1 MDESKMKKVIGSV
14 LTVAM
19 VAGMMTGCGSA
30 GGSTDTKTSAD
41 NSASDDQVVIDVF
54 QNKNEISDA
63 LQAAIDTYE
72 EENPSVKINL
82 ETVGGSDYASSL
94 KAKML
99 GNDPVEIF
107 TLGGPDDIA
116 SYQDYLEP
124 LTDQEWVSHVTAGGV
139 DNVSVDD
146 EVYGLPLAIE
156 GYGLIYNKKIFEAA
170 GIDASTL
177 TTYDAIDKAF
187 ADLQDQIDEGK
198 LADEFPVLEAVEEY
212 AAKESWIVGLHT
224 NNVAL
229 SQEFKSA
236 TNAFNSK
243 SVEYTYG
250 DQLKDLIDLE
260 TKYTTSKDDLSLLN
274 SVDYSTQVGGGLA
287 IERVAVVQQ
296 GNWIS
301 SEVAN
306 VSEDVLDNLG
316 ILPIPLKGV
325 VEDSIAVGV
334 SNYWCVNSKSSDA
347 EKKAAKDFLNW
358 LYQSDEGKQI
368 VVNDLGFIPA
378 FDNYDDVTIS
388 DPLSAEV
395 MRYVDAGKTIP
406 WVFSGQPSGWDSK
419 VAANIQ
425 NYLAGN
431 MTWDEVIAQ
440 NIADWESMREQ

>member
-1 MDESKMKKVIGSV
+1 MEEKKMKKAISTI
-14 LTVAM
+14 LTAAM

-30 GGSTDTKTSAD
+30 GGSTNTQESAGS
-41 NSASDDQVVIDVF
+41 SAGDDQVVIDVF

-72 EENPSVKINL
+72 EKNPNVKINL

-116 SYQDYLEP
+116 SYQEYLEP
-124 LTDQEWVSHVTAGGV
+124 LTDQDWVSHVTAGGV
-139 DNVSVDD
+139 DNVTVDG

-187 ADLQDQIDEGK
+187 ADLQKQIDEGK
-198 LADEFPVLEAVEEY
+198 LAEEFPVLEAVEEY

-236 TNAFNSK
+236 ANAFNSK
-243 SVEYTYG
+243 TVAYTYG

-260 TKYTTSKDDLSLLN
+260 TKYTSSKDNLSLLN

-301 SEVAN
+301 SEVSN

-358 LYQSDEGKQI
+358 LYQSDEGKEI
-368 VVNDLGFIPA
+368 VVNNLGFIPA
-378 FDNYDDVTIS
+378 FDNYDNVSIS

-395 MRYVDAGKTIP
+395 KRYVDAGKTIP

-425 NYLAGN
+425 NYLAGS

-440 NIADWESMREQ
+440 NISDWESMREQ

>member
-1 MDESKMKKVIGSV
+1 MEESKMKKVIGSV

-395 MRYVDAGKTIP
+395 KRYVDAGKTIP

>member
-1 MDESKMKKVIGSV
+1 MKKAVSTV
-14 LTVAM
+14 LTAAM

-30 GGSTDTKTSAD
+30 GGSTDTQEAAG
-41 NSASDDQVVIDVF
+41 NSAGDDQVVIDVF

-72 EENPSVKINL
+72 EKNPNVKINL

-116 SYQDYLEP
+116 SYQEYLEP
-124 LTDQEWVSHVTAGGV
+124 LTDQDWVSHVTAGGV
-139 DNVSVDD
+139 DNVTVDG

-187 ADLQDQIDEGK
+187 ADLQKQIDEGK
-198 LADEFPVLEAVEEY
+198 LAEEFPVLEAVEEY

-236 TNAFNSK
+236 ANAFNSK
-243 SVEYTYG
+243 TVAYTYG

-260 TKYTTSKDDLSLLN
+260 TKYTSSKDNLSLLN

-301 SEVAN
+301 SEVSN

-358 LYQSDEGKQI
+358 LYQSDEGKEI
-368 VVNDLGFIPA
+368 VVNNLGFIPA
-378 FDNYDDVTIS
+378 FDNYDNVSIS

-395 MRYVDAGKTIP
+395 KRYVDAGKTIP

-425 NYLAGN
+425 NYLAGS

-440 NIADWESMREQ
+440 NISDWESMREQ

>member
-1 MDESKMKKVIGSV
+1 MKKVIGSV

-187 ADLQDQIDEGK
+187 ADLQNQIDEGK

>member
-1 MDESKMKKVIGSV
+1 MKKVIGSV

-287 IERVAVVQQ
+287 IERVAVAQQ

-395 MRYVDAGKTIP
+395 KRYVDAGKTIP

-425 NYLAGN
+425 NYLAGS

>member
-1 MDESKMKKVIGSV
+1 MKKVIGSV

-124 LTDQEWVSHVTAGGV
+124 LTDQEWVSHVIAGGV

>member
-1 MDESKMKKVIGSV
+1 MEESKMKKVIGSV
-14 LTVAM
+14 LTVVM

>member
-1 MDESKMKKVIGSV
+1 MKKAISII
-14 LTVAM
+14 LTAAM

-30 GGSTDTKTSAD
+30 GGSTDTQESAGS
-41 NSASDDQVVIDVF
+41 SAGDDQVVIDVF

-72 EENPSVKINL
+72 EKNPNVKINL

-116 SYQDYLEP
+116 SYQEYLEP

-139 DNVSVDD
+139 DNVTVDG

-187 ADLQDQIDEGK
+187 ADLQKQIDEGK
-198 LADEFPVLEAVEEY
+198 LAEEFPVLEAVEEY

-236 TNAFNSK
+236 ANAFNSK
-243 SVEYTYG
+243 TVAYTYG

-260 TKYTTSKDDLSLLN
+260 TKYTSSKDNLSLLN

-301 SEVAN
+301 SEVSN

-358 LYQSDEGKQI
+358 LYQSDEGKEI
-368 VVNDLGFIPA
+368 VVNNLGFIPA
-378 FDNYDDVTIS
+378 FDNYDNVSIS

-395 MRYVDAGKTIP
+395 KRYVDAGKTIP

-425 NYLAGN
+425 NYLAGS

-440 NIADWESMREQ
+440 NISDWESMREQ

>member
-1 MDESKMKKVIGSV
+1 MKKAISTI
-14 LTVAM
+14 LTAAM

-30 GGSTDTKTSAD
+30 GGSTDTQESAGS
-41 NSASDDQVVIDVF
+41 SAGDDQVVIDVF

-72 EENPSVKINL
+72 EKNPNVKINL

-116 SYQDYLEP
+116 SYQEYLEP

-139 DNVSVDD
+139 DNVTVDG

-187 ADLQDQIDEGK
+187 ADLQKQIDEGK
-198 LADEFPVLEAVEEY
+198 LAEEFPVLEAVEEY

-236 TNAFNSK
+236 ANAFNSK
-243 SVEYTYG
+243 TVAYTYG

-260 TKYTTSKDDLSLLN
+260 TKYTSSKDNLSLLN

-301 SEVAN
+301 SEVSN

-358 LYQSDEGKQI
+358 LYQSDEGKEI
-368 VVNDLGFIPA
+368 VVNSLGFIPA
-378 FDNYDDVTIS
+378 FDNYDNVSIS

-395 MRYVDAGKTIP
+395 KRYVDAGKTIP

-425 NYLAGN
+425 NYLAGS

-440 NIADWESMREQ
+440 NISDWESMREQ

>member
-1 MDESKMKKVIGSV
+1 MKKAISTI
-14 LTVAM
+14 LTAAM

-30 GGSTDTKTSAD
+30 GGSTDTQEAAG
-41 NSASDDQVVIDVF
+41 NSAGDDQVVIDVF

-72 EENPSVKINL
+72 EKNPNVKINL

-116 SYQDYLEP
+116 SYQEYLEP

-139 DNVSVDD
+139 DNVTVDG

-187 ADLQDQIDEGK
+187 ADLQKQIDEGK
-198 LADEFPVLEAVEEY
+198 LAEEFPVLEAVEEY

-236 TNAFNSK
+236 ANAFNSK
-243 SVEYTYG
+243 TVAYTYG

-260 TKYTTSKDDLSLLN
+260 TKYTSSKDNLSLLN

-301 SEVAN
+301 SEVSN

-358 LYQSDEGKQI
+358 LYQSDEGKEI
-368 VVNDLGFIPA
+368 VVNNLGFIPA
-378 FDNYDDVTIS
+378 FDNYDNVSIS

-395 MRYVDAGKTIP
+395 KRYVDAGKTIP

-425 NYLAGN
+425 NYLAGS

-440 NIADWESMREQ
+440 NISDWESMREQ

>member
-1 MDESKMKKVIGSV
+1 MKKAISTI
-14 LTVAM
+14 LTAAM

-30 GGSTDTKTSAD
+30 GGSTDTQESAGS
-41 NSASDDQVVIDVF
+41 SAGDDQVVIDVF
-54 QNKNEISDA
+54 QNKNEISDT

-72 EENPSVKINL
+72 EKNPNVKINL

-116 SYQDYLEP
+116 SYQEYLEP
-124 LTDQEWVSHVTAGGV
+124 LTDQDWVSHVTAGGV
-139 DNVSVDD
+139 DNVTVDG

-187 ADLQDQIDEGK
+187 ADLQKQIDEGK
-198 LADEFPVLEAVEEY
+198 LAEEFPVLEAVEEY

-236 TNAFNSK
+236 ANAFDSK
-243 SVEYTYG
+243 TVAYTYG

-260 TKYTTSKDDLSLLN
+260 TKYTSSKDNLSLLN

-301 SEVAN
+301 SEVSN

-358 LYQSDEGKQI
+358 LYQSDEGKEI
-368 VVNDLGFIPA
+368 VVNNLGFIPA
-378 FDNYDDVTIS
+378 FDNYDNVSIS

-395 MRYVDAGKTIP
+395 KRYVDAGKTIP

-425 NYLAGN
+425 NYLAGS

-440 NIADWESMREQ
+440 NISDWESMREQ

>member
-1 MDESKMKKVIGSV
+1 MKKVIGSV

-19 VAGMMTGCGSA
+19 VAGMMTGCGST

-41 NSASDDQVVIDVF
+41 NSAGDGQVVIDIF

-72 EENPSVKINL
+72 EENPSIKINL

-139 DNVSVDD
+139 DNVTVDD

-170 GIDASTL
+170 GIDASKL

-187 ADLQDQIDEGK
+187 ADLQNQIDEGK

-395 MRYVDAGKTIP
+395 KRYVDAGKTIP

-425 NYLAGN
+425 NYLAGS

>member
-1 MDESKMKKVIGSV
+1 MKKAISTI
-14 LTVAM
+14 LTAAM

-30 GGSTDTKTSAD
+30 GGSTDTQESAGS
-41 NSASDDQVVIDVF
+41 SAGDDQVVIDVF

-72 EENPSVKINL
+72 EKNPNVKINL

-116 SYQDYLEP
+116 SYQEYLEP

-139 DNVSVDD
+139 DNVTVDG

-156 GYGLIYNKKIFEAA
+156 GYGLIYNKKILEAA

-187 ADLQDQIDEGK
+187 ADLQKQIDEGK
-198 LADEFPVLEAVEEY
+198 LAEEFPVLEAVEEY

-236 TNAFNSK
+236 ANAFNSK
-243 SVEYTYG
+243 TVAYTYG

-260 TKYTTSKDDLSLLN
+260 TKYTSSKDNLSLLN

-301 SEVAN
+301 SEVSN

-358 LYQSDEGKQI
+358 LYQSDEGKEI
-368 VVNDLGFIPA
+368 VVNNLGFIPA
-378 FDNYDDVTIS
+378 FDNYDNVSIS

-395 MRYVDAGKTIP
+395 KRYVDAGKTIP

-425 NYLAGN
+425 NYLAGS

-440 NIADWESMREQ
+440 NISDWVSMREQ

>member
-1 MDESKMKKVIGSV
+1 MEESKMKKVIGSV

>member
-1 MDESKMKKVIGSV
+1 MKKAVSTV
-14 LTVAM
+14 LTAAM

-30 GGSTDTKTSAD
+30 GGSTDTQEAAG
-41 NSASDDQVVIDVF
+41 NSAGDDQVVIDVF

-72 EENPSVKINL
+72 EKNPNVKINL

-116 SYQDYLEP
+116 SYQEYLEP

-139 DNVSVDD
+139 DNVTVDG

-187 ADLQDQIDEGK
+187 ADLQKQIDEGK
-198 LADEFPVLEAVEEY
+198 LAEEFPVLEAVEEY

-236 TNAFNSK
+236 ANAFNSK
-243 SVEYTYG
+243 TVAYTYG

-260 TKYTTSKDDLSLLN
+260 TKYTSSKDNLSLLN

-301 SEVAN
+301 SEVSN

-347 EKKAAKDFLNW
+347 EKKAAQDFLNW
-358 LYQSDEGKQI
+358 LYQSDEGKEI
-368 VVNDLGFIPA
+368 VVNNLGFIPA
-378 FDNYDDVTIS
+378 FDNYDNVSIS

-395 MRYVDAGKTIP
+395 KRYVDAGKTIP

-425 NYLAGN
+425 NYLAGS

-440 NIADWESMREQ
+440 NISDWESMREQ

>member
-1 MDESKMKKVIGSV
+1 MKKAISTI
-14 LTVAM
+14 LTAAM

-30 GGSTDTKTSAD
+30 GGSTDTQESAGS
-41 NSASDDQVVIDVF
+41 SAGDDQVVIDVF

-72 EENPSVKINL
+72 EKNPNVKINL

-116 SYQDYLEP
+116 SYQEYLEP

-139 DNVSVDD
+139 DNVTVDG

-187 ADLQDQIDEGK
+187 ADLQKQIDEGK
-198 LADEFPVLEAVEEY
+198 LAEEFPVLEAVEEY

-229 SQEFKSA
+229 TQEFKSA
-236 TNAFNSK
+236 ANAFNSK
-243 SVEYTYG
+243 TVAYTYG

-260 TKYTTSKDDLSLLN
+260 TKYTSSKDNLSLLN

-301 SEVAN
+301 SEVSN

-358 LYQSDEGKQI
+358 LYQSDEGKEI
-368 VVNDLGFIPA
+368 VVNNLGFIPA
-378 FDNYDDVTIS
+378 FDNYDNVSIS

-395 MRYVDAGKTIP
+395 KRYVDAGKTIP

-425 NYLAGN
+425 NYLAGS

-440 NIADWESMREQ
+440 NISDWESMREQ

>member
-1 MDESKMKKVIGSV
+1 MKKAISTI
-14 LTVAM
+14 LTAVM

-30 GGSTDTKTSAD
+30 GNGTDTQESVS
-41 NSASDDQVVIDVF
+41 NSSGDDQVVIDVF

-72 EENPSVKINL
+72 EENPNVKINL

-116 SYQDYLEP
+116 SYQEYLEP
-124 LTDQEWVSHVTAGGV
+124 LTDQDWVSHVTAGGV
-139 DNVSVDD
+139 DNVTVDG

-187 ADLQDQIDEGK
+187 ADLQKQIDEGK
-198 LADEFPVLEAVEEY
+198 LAEEFPVLEAVEEY

-236 TNAFNSK
+236 ANAFNSK
-243 SVEYTYG
+243 TVEYTYS

-260 TKYTTSKDDLSLLN
+260 TKYTSSKDNLSLLN

-301 SEVAN
+301 SEVSN

-316 ILPIPLKGV
+316 ILPVPLKGV
-325 VEDSIAVGV
+325 VEDCIAVGV

-358 LYQSDEGKQI
+358 LYQSDEGKEI
-368 VVNDLGFIPA
+368 VVHDLGFIPA
-378 FDNYDDVTIS
+378 FDNYDNVSIS

-395 MRYVDAGKTIP
+395 KRYVDAGKTIP

-425 NYLAGN
+425 NYLAGS

-440 NIADWESMREQ
+440 NISDWESMREQ

>member
-1 MDESKMKKVIGSV
+1 MKKVIGSV

-30 GGSTDTKTSAD
+30 GGSTDTQESAGS
-41 NSASDDQVVIDVF
+41 SAGDDQVVIDVF

>member
-1 MDESKMKKVIGSV
+1 MKKVIGSV

-378 FDNYDDVTIS
+378 FDNYDDVAIS

-395 MRYVDAGKTIP
+395 KRYVDAGKTIP

-425 NYLAGN
+425 NYLAGS

>member
-1 MDESKMKKVIGSV
+1 MMKRKVMGAL
-14 LTVAM
+14 LTAAM

-30 GGSTDTKTSAD
+30 GGSTDTQEAAG
-41 NSASDDQVVIDVF
+41 NSAGDDQVVIDVF

-72 EENPSVKINL
+72 EKNPNVKINL

-116 SYQDYLEP
+116 SYQEYLEP
-124 LTDQEWVSHVTAGGV
+124 LTDQDWVSHVTAGGV
-139 DNVSVDD
+139 DNVTVDG

-187 ADLQDQIDEGK
+187 ADLQKQIDEGK
-198 LADEFPVLEAVEEY
+198 LAEEFPVLEAVEEY

-236 TNAFNSK
+236 ANAFNSK
-243 SVEYTYG
+243 TVAYTYG

-260 TKYTTSKDDLSLLN
+260 TKYTSSKDNLSLLN

-301 SEVAN
+301 SEVSN

-358 LYQSDEGKQI
+358 LYQSDEGKEI
-368 VVNDLGFIPA
+368 VVNNLGFIPA
-378 FDNYDDVTIS
+378 FDNYDNVSIS

-395 MRYVDAGKTIP
+395 KRYVDAGKTIP

-425 NYLAGN
+425 NYLAGS

-440 NIADWESMREQ
+440 NISDWESMREQ

>member
-1 MDESKMKKVIGSV
+1 MKKVIGSV

-63 LQAAIDTYE
+63 LQVAIDTYE
-72 EENPSVKINL
+72 EENPNVKINL

-170 GIDASTL
+170 GIVASTL

>member
-1 MDESKMKKVIGSV
+1 MKKAISTI
-14 LTVAM
+14 LTAVM

-30 GGSTDTKTSAD
+30 GNGTDTQESVS
-41 NSASDDQVVIDVF
+41 NSSGDDQVVIDVF

-72 EENPSVKINL
+72 EENPNVKINL

-116 SYQDYLEP
+116 SYQEYLEP
-124 LTDQEWVSHVTAGGV
+124 LTDQDWVSHVTAGGV
-139 DNVSVDD
+139 DNVTVDG

-187 ADLQDQIDEGK
+187 ADLQKQIDEGK
-198 LADEFPVLEAVEEY
+198 LAEEFPVLEAVEEY

-236 TNAFNSK
+236 ANAFNSK
-243 SVEYTYG
+243 TVEYTYS

-260 TKYTTSKDDLSLLN
+260 TKYTSSKDNLSLLN

-301 SEVAN
+301 SEVSN

-316 ILPIPLKGV
+316 ILPVPLKGV
-325 VEDSIAVGV
+325 VEDCIAVGV

-358 LYQSDEGKQI
+358 LYQSDEGKEI

-378 FDNYDDVTIS
+378 FDNYDNVSIS

-395 MRYVDAGKTIP
+395 KRYVDAGKTIP

-419 VAANIQ
+419 VDGNIQ
-425 NYLAGN
+425 NYLAVS

-440 NIADWESMREQ
+440 NISHWESIREQ

>member
-1 MDESKMKKVIGSV
+1 MKKMLSSV
-14 LTVAM
+14 LVVTMA
-19 VAGMMTGCGSA
+19 AGMMTGCGSSSENTNA
-30 GGSTDTKTSAD
+30 NDSAN
-41 NSASDDQVVIDVF
+41 NSASGDQVTIDIF

-72 EENPSVKINL
+72 EDNPNVKINL
-82 ETVGGSDYASSL
+82 ETVGGSDYSSSL

-107 TLGGPDDIA
+107 TLGGPDEIA

-124 LTDQEWVSHVTAGGV
+124 LSDQEWVSHVTAGGT
-139 DNVSVDD
+139 DNVTVDG

-156 GYGLIYNKKIFEAA
+156 GYGLVYNKKIFEAA

-177 TTYDAIDKAF
+177 TSYDAIDKAF
-187 ADLQDQIDEGK
+187 ADLQKQIDEGK
-198 LADEFPVLEAVEEY
+198 LAEQFPVLEAVEEY

-236 TNAFNSK
+236 VNAFNSK
-243 SVEYTYG
+243 TVEYTYG

-260 TKYTTSKDDLSLLN
+260 TKYTSSKDNLSLLN

-301 SEVAN
+301 SEVSN
-306 VSEDVLDNLG
+306 VSEEVLDNLG

-325 VEDSIAVGV
+325 AEDCIAAGV

-358 LYQSDEGKQI
+358 LYQSDAGKKI

-378 FDNYDDVTIS
+378 FDNYDNVTIN
-388 DPLSAEV
+388 DPLSSEV
-395 MRYVDAGKTIP
+395 MRYVEAGKTIP
-406 WVFSGQPSGWDSK
+406 WVFSGQPTGWDSK

-425 NYLAGN
+425 NYLAGS

-440 NIADWESMREQ
+440 NISDWESMRAQ

>member
-1 MDESKMKKVIGSV
+1 MKKAISTI
-14 LTVAM
+14 LTAAM

-30 GGSTDTKTSAD
+30 GGSTDTQESAGS
-41 NSASDDQVVIDVF
+41 SAGDDQVVIDVF

-72 EENPSVKINL
+72 EKNPNVKINL

-116 SYQDYLEP
+116 SYQEYLEP

-139 DNVSVDD
+139 DNVTVDG

-170 GIDASTL
+170 GIV
-177 TTYDAIDKAF
+177 
-187 ADLQDQIDEGK
+187 ADLQKQIDEGK
-198 LADEFPVLEAVEEY
+198 LAEEFPVLEAVEEY

-236 TNAFNSK
+236 ANAFNSK
-243 SVEYTYG
+243 TVAYTYG

-260 TKYTTSKDDLSLLN
+260 TKYTSSKDNLSLLN

-301 SEVAN
+301 SEVSN

-358 LYQSDEGKQI
+358 LYQSDEGKEI
-368 VVNDLGFIPA
+368 VVNNLGFIPA
-378 FDNYDDVTIS
+378 FDNYDNVSIS

-395 MRYVDAGKTIP
+395 KRYVDAGKTIP

-425 NYLAGN
+425 NYLAGS

-440 NIADWESMREQ
+440 NISDWESMREQ

>member
-1 MDESKMKKVIGSV
+1 MKKVIGSV

-287 IERVAVVQQ
+287 IERVAVAQQ

>member
-1 MDESKMKKVIGSV
+1 MEESKMKKVIGSV

-177 TTYDAIDKAF
+177 ATYDAIDKAF

-388 DPLSAEV
+388 DSLSAEV

>member
-1 MDESKMKKVIGSV
+1 MEEKKMKKAISTI
-14 LTVAM
+14 LTAAM

-30 GGSTDTKTSAD
+30 GGSTDTQESAGS
-41 NSASDDQVVIDVF
+41 SAGDDQVVIDVF

-72 EENPSVKINL
+72 EKNPNVKINL

-116 SYQDYLEP
+116 SYQEYLEP
-124 LTDQEWVSHVTAGGV
+124 LTYQDWVSHVTAGGV
-139 DNVSVDD
+139 DNVTVDG

-187 ADLQDQIDEGK
+187 ADLQKQIDEGK
-198 LADEFPVLEAVEEY
+198 LAEEFPVLEAVEEY

-236 TNAFNSK
+236 ANAFNSK
-243 SVEYTYG
+243 TVAYTYG

-260 TKYTTSKDDLSLLN
+260 TKYTSSKDNLSLLN

-301 SEVAN
+301 SEVSN

-358 LYQSDEGKQI
+358 LYQSDEGKEI
-368 VVNDLGFIPA
+368 VVNNLGFIPA
-378 FDNYDDVTIS
+378 FDNYDNVSIS

-395 MRYVDAGKTIP
+395 KRYVDAGKTIP

-425 NYLAGN
+425 NYLAGS

-440 NIADWESMREQ
+440 NISDWESMREQ

>member
-1 MDESKMKKVIGSV
+1 MKKVIGSV

-395 MRYVDAGKTIP
+395 MRYVDAGKTIS

>member
-1 MDESKMKKVIGSV
+1 MKKAVSTV
-14 LTVAM
+14 LTAAM

-30 GGSTDTKTSAD
+30 GGSTDTQEAAG
-41 NSASDDQVVIDVF
+41 NSAGDDQVVIDVF

-72 EENPSVKINL
+72 EKNPNVKINL

-116 SYQDYLEP
+116 SYQEYLEP

-139 DNVSVDD
+139 DNVTVDG

-187 ADLQDQIDEGK
+187 ADLQKQIDEGK
-198 LADEFPVLEAVEEY
+198 LAEEFPVLEAVEEY

-236 TNAFNSK
+236 ANAFNSK
-243 SVEYTYG
+243 TVAYTYG

-260 TKYTTSKDDLSLLN
+260 TKYTSSKDNLSLLN

-301 SEVAN
+301 SEVSN

-358 LYQSDEGKQI
+358 LYQSDEGKEI
-368 VVNDLGFIPA
+368 VVNNLGFIPA
-378 FDNYDDVTIS
+378 FDNYDNVSIS

-395 MRYVDAGKTIP
+395 KRYVDAGKTIP

-425 NYLAGN
+425 NYLAGS

-440 NIADWESMREQ
+440 NISDWESMREQ

>member
-1 MDESKMKKVIGSV
+1 MKKVIGSV

-156 GYGLIYNKKIFEAA
+156 GSGLIYNKKIFEAA

>member
-1 MDESKMKKVIGSV
+1 MKKVIGSV

-54 QNKNEISDA
+54 QNKNKISDA

>member
-1 MDESKMKKVIGSV
+1 MEEKKMKKAISTI
-14 LTVAM
+14 LTAAM

-30 GGSTDTKTSAD
+30 GGSTDTQESAGS
-41 NSASDDQVVIDVF
+41 SAGDDQVVIDVF

-72 EENPSVKINL
+72 EKNPNVKINL

-116 SYQDYLEP
+116 SYQEYLEP

-139 DNVSVDD
+139 DNVTVDG

-187 ADLQDQIDEGK
+187 ADLQKQIDEGK
-198 LADEFPVLEAVEEY
+198 LAEEFPVLEAVEEY

-236 TNAFNSK
+236 ANAFNSK
-243 SVEYTYG
+243 TVAYTYG

-260 TKYTTSKDDLSLLN
+260 TKYTSSKDNLSLLN

-301 SEVAN
+301 SEVSN

-358 LYQSDEGKQI
+358 LYQSDEGKEI
-368 VVNDLGFIPA
+368 VVNNLGFIPA
-378 FDNYDDVTIS
+378 FDNYDNVSIS

-395 MRYVDAGKTIP
+395 KRYVDAGKTIP

-425 NYLAGN
+425 NYLAGS

-440 NIADWESMREQ
+440 NISDWESMREQ

>member
-1 MDESKMKKVIGSV
+1 MKKAVSTV
-14 LTVAM
+14 LTAAM

-30 GGSTDTKTSAD
+30 GGSTDTQEAAG
-41 NSASDDQVVIDVF
+41 NSAGDDQVVIDVF

-72 EENPSVKINL
+72 EKNPNVKINL

-116 SYQDYLEP
+116 SYQEYLEP
-124 LTDQEWVSHVTAGGV
+124 LTDQDWVSHVTAGGV
-139 DNVSVDD
+139 DNVTVDG

-187 ADLQDQIDEGK
+187 ADLQKQIDEGK
-198 LADEFPVLEAVEEY
+198 LAEEFPVLEAVEEY

-236 TNAFNSK
+236 ANAFNSK
-243 SVEYTYG
+243 TVAYTYG

-260 TKYTTSKDDLSLLN
+260 TKYTSSKDNLSLLN
-274 SVDYSTQVGGGLA
+274 SVDYSAQVGGGLA

-301 SEVAN
+301 SEVSN

-358 LYQSDEGKQI
+358 LYQSDEGKEI
-368 VVNDLGFIPA
+368 VVNNLGFIPA
-378 FDNYDDVTIS
+378 FDNYDNVSIS

-395 MRYVDAGKTIP
+395 KRYVDAGKTIP

-425 NYLAGN
+425 NYLAGS

-440 NIADWESMREQ
+440 NISDWESMREQ

>member
-1 MDESKMKKVIGSV
+1 MEEKKMKKAISTI
-14 LTVAM
+14 LTAAM

-30 GGSTDTKTSAD
+30 GGSTNTQESAGS
-41 NSASDDQVVIDVF
+41 SAGDDQVVIDVF

-72 EENPSVKINL
+72 EKNPNVKINL

-116 SYQDYLEP
+116 SYQEYLEP

-139 DNVSVDD
+139 DNVTVDG

-187 ADLQDQIDEGK
+187 ADLQKQIDEGK
-198 LADEFPVLEAVEEY
+198 LAEEFPVLEAVEEY

-236 TNAFNSK
+236 ANAFNSK
-243 SVEYTYG
+243 TVAYTYG

-260 TKYTTSKDDLSLLN
+260 TKYTSSKDNLSLLN

-301 SEVAN
+301 SEVSN

-358 LYQSDEGKQI
+358 LYQSDEGKEI
-368 VVNDLGFIPA
+368 VVNNLGFIPA
-378 FDNYDDVTIS
+378 FDNYDNVSIS

-395 MRYVDAGKTIP
+395 KRYVDAGKTIP

-425 NYLAGN
+425 NYLAGS

-440 NIADWESMREQ
+440 NISDWESMREQ

>member
-1 MDESKMKKVIGSV
+1 MKKVIGSV

-368 VVNDLGFIPA
+368 VVNDLGFFPA
-378 FDNYDDVTIS
+378 FVNYDDVTIS

>member
-1 MDESKMKKVIGSV
+1 MKKVISSV